1 MSRRQWGSHIPED
14 NALCARNST
23 GPVCLDKLDVA
34 LINRKDADR
43 PGQVPPVLCC
53 KEGVGCGQN
62 ASDNDRQKDQPTNHR
77 KQNDPPDDVCLARV
91 STLRQCMPKGAL
103 DALRVFCCSAVFN
116 YFHTDTLAFDQNT
129 AVAGARKA
137 RRCGA
142 FRAPVKC
149 LTARDTLMHRE
160 EVPRETRAA
169 PVRAADLLSA
179 HNHSALVLALPVD
192 RHEVRVAAC
201 LARRSVRSVLHFPSR
216 ARCVFSWM

>member
-1 MSRRQWGSHIPED
+1 MISELWGVTEVWAFLVFPLESSQ
-14 NALCARNST
+14 R
-23 GPVCLDKLDVA
+23 
-34 LINRKDADR
+34 
-43 PGQVPPVLCC
+43 
-53 KEGVGCGQN
+53 QN

-91 STLRQCMPKGAL
+91 STLRRCMPKGAL

-169 PVRAADLLSA
+169 PVLAADVTSA
-179 HNHSALVLALPVD
+179 HDNLVLVVALPVD
-192 RHEVRVAAC
+192 RHEVRGAAC
-201 LARRSVRSVLHFPSR
+201 LARLPVQARRAPRVARDARLLVPVVPRVADAAPSIRRVGAALPGKCLVVVTCVVR
-216 ARCVFSWM
+216 

>member
-1 MSRRQWGSHIPED
+1 MISELWGVTEVWAFLGIYK
-14 NALCARNST
+14 LC
-23 GPVCLDKLDVA
+23 GHFWV
-34 LINRKDADR
+34 INKQLRAFLVFPLESSQR
-43 PGQVPPVLCC
+43 
-53 KEGVGCGQN
+53 QN

-116 YFHTDTLAFDQNT
+116 YFHTDTLAFDQIT

-160 EVPRETRAA
+160 GSTPGDTRCT
-169 PVRAADLLSA
+169 RT
-179 HNHSALVLALPVD
+179 
-192 RHEVRVAAC
+192 
-201 LARRSVRSVLHFPSR
+201 
-216 ARCVFSWM
+216 RC